1 MQMAPTAKVNG
12 SRPLKW
18 TQVESEGL
26 QNEHQCRKMLIAIAA
41 NLSLWSRSDADA
53 VQSGLDRQHKYNVAY
68 VKVNLV

>member
-26 QNEHQCRKMLIAIAA
+26 QNEHQCLKMLIAIAA
-41 NLSLWSRSDADA
+41 NLSLWSRSDA